1 VLASNHL
8 LMTLIRISV
17 TRGVTGGG
25 AGAGALHGRMPT
37 DRGGGATHMWPGHS
51 AICLNPFKSVN
62 SIQMNLNL
70 NQTIQTSFDPNWTFL
85 YSENSK

>member
-8 LMTLIRISV
+8 LMILIRISV

-25 AGAGALHGRMPT
+25 GGAGALHGHMLAN
-37 DRGGGATHMWPGHS
+37 RGGGATHMWPGHS
-51 AICLNPFKSVN
+51 AIRLNPFKSVN

-70 NQTIQTSFDPNWTFL
+70 NQTIQISFDPNRTFL
-85 YSENSK
+85 CSGNSK